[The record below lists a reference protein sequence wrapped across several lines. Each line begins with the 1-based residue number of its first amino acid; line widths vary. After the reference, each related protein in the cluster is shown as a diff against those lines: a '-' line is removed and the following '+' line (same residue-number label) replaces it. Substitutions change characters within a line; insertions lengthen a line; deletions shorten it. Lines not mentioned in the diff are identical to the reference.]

1 MDLVLLSII
10 EVDDLGLQL
19 NLIERDTDNY
29 QLNSPEL
36 SLTMENREGNNNN
49 FELNFPKFGLQL
61 SEQNNEY

>member
-1 MDLVLLSII
+1 LSII

-36 SLTMENREGNNNN
+36 
-49 FELNFPKFGLQL
+49 NFPKFGLQL

>member
-1 MDLVLLSII
+1 LSII

-49 FELNFPKFGLQL
+49 SELNFPKFGLQL